1 MEESAA
7 FGRVKG
13 IINPKDF
20 TEGLYRSVA
29 EMVFEEYEKSGAV
42 NPAKIINRFEGK
54 EQQVEVAELFSTQ
67 ILAPMDE
74 AQRRRE
80 FADTVVRVKQSSLEA
95 QYKKAVEQDDINAV
109 NVIMEEQKGLGKL
122 HSSLNPG

>member
-1 MEESAA
+1 
-7 FGRVKG
+7 
-13 IINPKDF
+13 
-20 TEGLYRSVA
+20 
-29 EMVFEEYEKSGAV
+29 MVFEEYEKSGAV

-54 EQQVEVAELFSTQ
+54 EQQVKAAELFSTQ

-80 FADTVVRVKQSSLEA
+80 FADTVVRVKQSSLDA
-95 QYKKAVEQDDINAV
+95 QYKKAVEQDDINAM
-109 NVIMEEQKGLGKL
+109 NIIMEKQKGLGKL